1 MSSWVQTRNSPP
13 YETAEMIVGGIIP
26 IVLIVV
32 GTLGNLICLVILL
45 NKENRQTSTNI
56 YLIFLCLMDTI
67 SLYQWNL
74 SRTLDTFTDG
84 QRTMWGQSLVMC
96 KLSQFFPFYTLHT
109 SAMFLTFVELDRACL
124 LRSAWYKR
132 KIARPRIALI
142 ICIIILVILFGLNGF
157 LFALGF
163 EYTVSDSNTGNVQTA
178 VACYYSLNAGLNEF
192 FGIKFPWVSI
202 SLGVCSVNK
211 TCCDLYRFIWW

>member
-1 MSSWVQTRNSPP
+1 MASWFQIQNSPS
-13 YETAEMIVGGIIP
+13 YETAELIIGGVIP
-26 IVLIVV
+26 IVLIVT
-32 GTLGNLICLVILL
+32 GTFGNLISVFILL
-45 NKENRQTSTNI
+45 KKENRQTTTGI

-74 SRTLDTFTDG
+74 GRALYTFTNS
-84 QRTMWGQSLVMC
+84 QQTMWGRSLFMC

-132 KIARPRIALI
+132 KIARPRIAWIICAMVLLI
-142 ICIIILVILFGLNGF
+142 IFGLNGF

-163 EYTVSDSNTGNVQTA
+163 EYTVYDNSTGTYQTA
-178 VACYYSLNAGLNEF
+178 IACFYSMNTALNDF
-192 FGIKFPWVSI
+192 FVVQFAWASI
-202 SLGVCSVNK
+202 QVHLIN
-211 TCCDLYRFIWW
+211 